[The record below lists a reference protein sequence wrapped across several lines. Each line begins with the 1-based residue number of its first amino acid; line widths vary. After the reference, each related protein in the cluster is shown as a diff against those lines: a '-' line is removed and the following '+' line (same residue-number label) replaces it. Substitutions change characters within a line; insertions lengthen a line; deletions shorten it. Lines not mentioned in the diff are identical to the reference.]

1 MPPLALSVLDQSPIS
16 EGMSGADALHNTV
29 DLARLADDLG
39 YTRYWVAEHHGTP
52 MLASASPEALIG
64 PIAAATEHLRVGSGG
79 VMLPHYSPL
88 KVAETFSVLSGLF
101 PGRIDLGIGRAPGT
115 DARTTFAL
123 QRDRSRAMPDDF
135 PDQLSELI
143 AYLENDLPAD
153 HPFASLGAL
162 PGRPGAPELW
172 LLGSSPQ
179 SALWAAQLGIGYSFA
194 DFINPEGAEIAQLYR
209 DRFTPGERLPDPKLS
224 VAVWAIAAETDEE
237 AQRLASSSR
246 MSMTLLRQGRLIEV
260 PPPEKA
266 MRFLEQHGTPP
277 DGSRGGG
284 RRAVIGTPEKVRAGL
299 EEVAEQYGAQELMVV
314 TITYDHEARRR
325 SYELIAETFGLEPGA
340 PAAAAADAAP
350 TS

>member
-1 MPPLALSVLDQSPIS
+1 VLDQSPIS
-16 EGMSGADALHNTV
+16 EGMTGADALRNSV
-29 DLARLADDLG
+29 DLARRADELG

-88 KVAETFSVLSGLF
+88 KVAETFSVLNGLF

-135 PDQLSELI
+135 PDQLAELI
-143 AYLENDLPAD
+143 AYLEDDLPSD

-162 PGRPGAPELW
+162 PGRPGAPDLW

-179 SALWAAQLGIGYSFA
+179 SALWAAQLGLGYSFA
-194 DFINPEGAEIAQLYR
+194 DFINPGGAEIAQLYR
-209 DRFTPGERLPDPKLS
+209 DRFTPGERLPAPKLS
-224 VAVWAIAAETDEE
+224 VAVWAIAADTDEE
-237 AQRLASSSR
+237 AQRLAASSW
-246 MSMTLLRQGRLIEV
+246 MSMQLLRQGRLIQV
-260 PPPEKA
+260 PPVEKA
-266 MRFLEQHGTPP
+266 LRFLDEHGPP
-277 DGSRGGG
+277 PGPESRGGG
-284 RRAVIGTPEKVRAGL
+284 RRAVIGSPAMVRAGI
-299 EEVAEQYGAQELMVV
+299 EQVAEQYGAEEVMVV

-325 SYELIAETFGLEPGA
+325 SYELIAEEFGLERTD
-340 PAAAAADAAP
+340 ADRS
-350 TS
+350 TGVHRQTV